1 VEGLHTA
8 GRVTAYSTIGH
19 IPAGR
24 VVCLTRLSEQRRAIA
39 ACGHRFGAGCR
50 DDDGRLLGLGVGS
63 RLPDFNWLDASR
75 PEECG
80 GIGYGELPVIYAVFI
95 R

>member
-1 VEGLHTA
+1 MEGLHTA
-8 GRVTAYSTIGH
+8 GRVTAYSTIGTSRLD
-19 IPAGR
+19 A
-24 VVCLTRLSEQRRAIA
+24 CRLSEQRRAIA

-63 RLPDFNWLDASR
+63 PLPDFNWLDASR